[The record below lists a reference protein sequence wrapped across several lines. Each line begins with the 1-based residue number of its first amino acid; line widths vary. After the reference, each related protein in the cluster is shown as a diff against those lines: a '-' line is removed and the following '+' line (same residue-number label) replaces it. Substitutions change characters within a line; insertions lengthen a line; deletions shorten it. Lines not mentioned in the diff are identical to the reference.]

1 MGHESR
7 YFLWPVQVS
16 DVTVLSYPMHVPYKE
31 IKHFTVCT
39 RDKVEQL
46 WYVYWGFIG
55 GKGVLE
61 KHDGGLCQN
70 SM

>member
-31 IKHFTVCT
+31 IKHFIVCT

-46 WYVYWGFIG
+46 WYVYGGYIG

-61 KHDGGLCQN
+61 KHDVGLCQN